1 MDCGPG
7 VDDLCCI
14 PLCTT
19 GGLVAIKNPEVF
31 RTNNSWSLR
40 MVLELYTPVCPCL
53 GSIDTLCVLFL
64 LSLDN
69 TLYAGVHVDFMGT
82 DAALFRTMGPRPA
95 VRTEQHD
102 SRWLY
107 GSSLSIN

>member
-1 MDCGPG
+1 MFFFP
-7 VDDLCCI
+7 
-14 PLCTT
+14 
-19 GGLVAIKNPEVF
+19 
-31 RTNNSWSLR
+31 
-40 MVLELYTPVCPCL
+40 
-53 GSIDTLCVLFL
+53 
-64 LSLDN
+64 DN

-107 GSSLSIN
+107 GRKRNDT